1 MHGRFIRRGAEFA
14 FKKYMR
20 EETIWIRQDNVV
32 VFGSGFVTQDRA
44 MSRAFSIN
52 GLVASVNGFESV
64 RTLANTGRQATPSC
78 QQDTKNRLRQSSRR
92 SCESFQFKLI
102 QGFSV

>member
-14 FKKYMR
+14 FKRYRR
-20 EETIWIRQDNVV
+20 EETVWIRQDNVV

-52 GLVASVNGFESV
+52 GLVASMNGFESV
-64 RTLANTGRQATPSC
+64 LRYVPLPTLGDKPLPPASRIPEIVC
-78 QQDTKNRLRQSSRR
+78 DNRLAGPASHFNSS
-92 SCESFQFKLI
+92 
-102 QGFSV
+102 